1 MVSSLFPMHGRELL
15 SFNKFYTAGGLYS
28 EILQLGCDPFSA
40 RIVAFTKFNELL
52 SCSEIATVLVDM
64 SLVIKVIFKRYGMF
78 ARKLNRKLYNAP
90 SARKH

>member
-1 MVSSLFPMHGRELL
+1 MHGRELL
-15 SFNKFYTAGGLYS
+15 SFDKFYTAGGLYS
-28 EILQLGCDPFSA
+28 EIFQLGRDPFSA

-52 SCSEIATVLVDM
+52 SCNSEIATVLVDT

-90 SARKH
+90 LARKH